1 MVSGLSSASHKHTH
15 FFRDLV
21 RTMRAEAS
29 AQANNSTASKTPADG
44 TDETTDA
51 TSAPDD
57 GTDKMITALEA
68 RNSDVVAHEAA
79 HMAAGGA
86 YIEGAASYTYQTG
99 PDGKQYAIGGEVSID
114 MSPVPGDPH
123 ATIVKMMAIRQAA
136 LSPADPSGQDASVA
150 AAAAQI
156 EAQAQALLNQDQTA
170 NITPVMRTAA
180 GRYAQPASTAGS
192 LVNAFA

>member
-1 MVSGLSSASHKHTH
+1 MAMVSSLSSASHSHSH

-21 RTMRAEAS
+21 RTMRAEAL
-29 AQANNSTASKTPADG
+29 AQAKSSTTAKTPSDEPEAIDDTAAEDG
-44 TDETTDA
+44 SNE
-51 TSAPDD
+51 
-57 GTDKMITALEA
+57 MITALEA
-68 RNSDVVAHEAA
+68 RNRDVVSHEAA

-114 MSPVPGDPH
+114 MSPVPGDPR
-123 ATIVKMMAIRQAA
+123 ATITKMMAIRAA
-136 LSPADPSGQDASVA
+136 AMSPADPSGQDASVA

-156 EAQAQALLNQDQTA
+156 EAQAQAQLNQVKTD
-170 NITPVMRTAA
+170 NIAPDISTVA
-180 GRYAQPASTAGS
+180 GRYTQAAASAGS